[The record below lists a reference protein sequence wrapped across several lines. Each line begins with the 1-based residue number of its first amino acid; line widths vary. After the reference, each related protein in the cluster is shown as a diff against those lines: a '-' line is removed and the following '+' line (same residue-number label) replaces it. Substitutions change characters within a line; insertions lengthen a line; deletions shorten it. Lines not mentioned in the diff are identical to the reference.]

1 MTLYILI
8 YLISIFSSI
17 YWWFTV
23 YKIYKNTFWF
33 FFFLS
38 TLFMSGWFLLFFL
51 FFSWISNPDLLL
63 NITRICFWVG
73 VLASYSLLF
82 SVYMLNSGKNTL
94 SKIKIFLFFVFYVLV
109 FWIYGFTDLI
119 IEWLYFSNNIYREIP
134 WKMFFIHFLLQIVFA
149 LSFIWMSFLKVKN
162 QSYINKLRLK
172 YILLLSYFIIFLVIL
187 LQLVL
192 PIFEI
197 WFLEKELI
205 LFFLLYVLS
214 VVYVIKRY
222 YFTSIYYSLWKV
234 VILGLSIFCSA
245 STIVILNYLH
255 INVNSWFWWMPIPLL
270 YWNVII
276 WILFHVLYYK
286 ILWNIFLWKSIR
298 DDLEK
303 TMKKLKYNISSITD
317 FHHLNNYL
325 AGEFWKIFKTQFFKL
340 QLYKDCY
347 PELKKYFE
355 KDYKY
360 FINDFVFIEENKSKF
375 NKNTILKNIDEEGFL
390 IFPIYHN
397 RDNIWILMIGK
408 KAFWDF
414 YTKLEIELI
423 QDFIFFIEHH
433 LKYIQSFEKIRDL
446 SLNLDTKVDEK
457 TIEYNNLI
465 NKQKEF
471 IAMISHEIRSPVASA
486 IFQADSMLD
495 DMKNWEVENMKS
507 ELDILNSILI
517 KIWDLTSKL
526 FAVQYYDTNNIE
538 LYLEQIHITH
548 LLKNEIEIHT
558 HIHEHI
564 EFIDRVDKNIWF
576 LKIDKIQFWQVIENL
591 IWNAVKFTHGKD
603 GIVCM
608 TAYKTQDSL
617 VVSIEDNWEWFEWIE
632 IWELFDKY
640 TKWSGNSIWLWMGLY
655 LCKKIISMHDGVI
668 QAWFSKEFSWAQF
681 TITIPIKNS
690 TLM

>member
-1 MTLYILI
+1 M
-8 YLISIFSSI
+8 
-17 YWWFTV
+17 
-23 YKIYKNTFWF
+23 
-33 FFFLS
+33 
-38 TLFMSGWFLLFFL
+38 LFFL
-51 FFSWISNPDLLL
+51 FFSGISNPDLLL
-63 NITRICFWVG
+63 NITRICFGVG

-109 FWIYGFTDLI
+109 FGIYGFTDLI
-119 IEWLYFSNNIYREIP
+119 IEGLYFSNNIYREIP
-134 WKMFFIHFLLQIVFA
+134 GKMFFIHFLLQIVFA
-149 LSFIWMSFLKVKN
+149 LSFIGMSFLKVKN
-162 QSYINKLRLK
+162 QSYINKLRLR

-222 YFTSIYYSLWKV
+222 YFTSIYYSLGKV

-255 INVNSWFWWMPIPLL
+255 INVNSGFWGMPIPLL
-270 YWNVII
+270 YGNVII
-276 WILFHVLYYK
+276 GILFHVLYYK
-286 ILWNIFLWKSIR
+286 ILGNIFLGKSIK

-325 AGEFWKIFKTQFFKL
+325 AGEFGKIFKTQFFKL
-340 QLYKDCY
+340 QLYKDGY

-397 RDNIWILMIGK
+397 RDNIGILMIGK
-408 KAFWDF
+408 KAFGDF

-495 DMKNWEVENMKS
+495 DMKNGEVENMKS

-517 KIWDLTSKL
+517 KIGDLTSKL

-564 EFIDRVDKNIWF
+564 EFIDRVDKNIGF
-576 LKIDKIQFWQVIENL
+576 LKIDKIQFGQVIENL
-591 IWNAVKFTHGKD
+591 IGNAVKFTHGKD

-617 VVSIEDNWEWFEWIE
+617 VVSIEDNGEGFEGIE
-632 IWELFDKY
+632 IGELFDKY
-640 TKWSGNSIWLWMGLY
+640 TKGSGNSIGLGMGLY

-668 QAWFSKEFSWAQF
+668 QAGFSKEFSGAQF